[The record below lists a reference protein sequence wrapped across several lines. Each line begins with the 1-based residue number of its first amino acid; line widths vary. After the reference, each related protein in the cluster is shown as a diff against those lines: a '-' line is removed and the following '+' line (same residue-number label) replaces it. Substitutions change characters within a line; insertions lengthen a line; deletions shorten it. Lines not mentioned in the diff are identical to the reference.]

1 MKITEVRISL
11 CQEEKLKAFA
21 NVTFDEE
28 FVVRGLKV
36 IEGRSGLF
44 VSMPSRRRSDG
55 TYQDIA
61 HPITSKMRSELEAAV
76 VSAYE
81 VELQAA
87 QERKGQQEQQGSQDQ
102 QGQQEQQEPQEQQG
116 SRDQQGQQEQQE
128 PQEQQGSRDQQGQQE
143 QQEPQEQQE
152 QREQQDQQ
160 AQTGQTETPAGS
172 DQEA

>member
-11 CQEEKLKAFA
+11 CHEEKLKAFA

-81 VELQAA
+81 AELQAA
-87 QERKGQQEQQGSQDQ
+87 QERKGQQEQQGPQD
-102 QGQQEQQEPQEQQG
+102 QQEPQE
-116 SRDQQGQQEQQE
+116 D
-128 PQEQQGSRDQQGQQE
+128 
-143 QQEPQEQQE
+143 
-152 QREQQDQQ
+152 
-160 AQTGQTETPAGS
+160 
-172 DQEA
+172 